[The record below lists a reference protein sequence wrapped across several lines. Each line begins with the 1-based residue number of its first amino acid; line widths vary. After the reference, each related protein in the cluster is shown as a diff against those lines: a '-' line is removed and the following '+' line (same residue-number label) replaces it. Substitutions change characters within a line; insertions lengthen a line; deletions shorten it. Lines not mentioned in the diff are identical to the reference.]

1 MRIEFPFYQQ
11 LDEMDCGPT
20 CLRMVA
26 KHYGR
31 LYSLQKLRDKC
42 SITREGVSIL
52 GISDA
57 AESIGFRTLGIKI
70 PFEKLVQ
77 EVSLPCIVHWNQN
90 HFVVVYKIS
99 KTRISVAD
107 PAAGLIDYSKDEFV
121 KGWISSKKNSSENG
135 VALLLE
141 PTPAFFEAEVAD
153 SESAK
158 TSLGNLFNYL
168 QSYRRLIVQLFV
180 GLLLGSLI
188 QLLFPFLAQSVV
200 DVGINTRNVNFIYL
214 VLAGQLML
222 IFSRTAVD
230 FMRRW
235 ILLHL
240 STRINISIISDFLI
254 KLMQLPIPFFNQKM
268 IGDLLRRI
276 EDHSRIERFLS
287 SSSLNIIFSL
297 FNFLIFGIVLA
308 IYNVPIFLVFF
319 LGSFVYVVY
328 VLLFMKKRKELDYKR
343 FTQLSQNHT
352 GLIEL
357 IEGMQEIKLN
367 NYEKQKRW
375 DWERGQAK
383 LFKLN
388 VSGTLLQ
395 QYQEAG
401 SLFVNEMKNVV
412 ITFMAAQ
419 AVINGEM
426 TFGMMLSSQY
436 IIGQLSAPVN
446 EFIGF
451 LRDYQDAKISLERIS
466 EINEI
471 KSEDDDV
478 YIDKMKQ
485 NQIERDQDLKI
496 DSVSFQYSN
505 YSSKVLDNINITIPY
520 GKITAIVGASGSGK
534 TTLLKLLLKF
544 YQPTSGKI
552 SLGDIDLRHIKSN
565 EWRRKCGVVMQDGFV
580 FSETIMNNISLAD
593 EKIDFNRLKYA
604 IKVANISEFA
614 DSLSHKFQTKI
625 GSTGTGLSQGQ
636 RQRLLIAR
644 AVYKEPEFLF
654 FDEATSSLDA
664 NNEKDIMENLNEFFK
679 GRTVVVIAHR
689 LSTVKNADQIIVLD
703 KGSVV
708 EIGNHEKLI
717 SEGSFYFKLVKNQL
731 VFRS

>member
-1 MRIEFPFYQQ
+1 
-11 LDEMDCGPT
+11 
-20 CLRMVA
+20 
-26 KHYGR
+26 
-31 LYSLQKLRDKC
+31 
-42 SITREGVSIL
+42 
-52 GISDA
+52 
-57 AESIGFRTLGIKI
+57 
-70 PFEKLVQ
+70 
-77 EVSLPCIVHWNQN
+77 
-90 HFVVVYKIS
+90 
-99 KTRISVAD
+99 
-107 PAAGLIDYSKDEFV
+107 
-121 KGWISSKKNSSENG
+121 
-135 VALLLE
+135 
-141 PTPAFFEAEVAD
+141 
-153 SESAK
+153 
-158 TSLGNLFNYL
+158 
-168 QSYRRLIVQLFV
+168 
-180 GLLLGSLI
+180 
-188 QLLFPFLAQSVV
+188 
-200 DVGINTRNVNFIYL
+200 
-214 VLAGQLML
+214 
-222 IFSRTAVD
+222 
-230 FMRRW
+230 
-235 ILLHL
+235 
-240 STRINISIISDFLI
+240 
-254 KLMQLPIPFFNQKM
+254 
-268 IGDLLRRI
+268 
-276 EDHSRIERFLS
+276 
-287 SSSLNIIFSL
+287 
-297 FNFLIFGIVLA
+297 
-308 IYNVPIFLVFF
+308 
-319 LGSFVYVVY
+319 
-328 VLLFMKKRKELDYKR
+328 
-343 FTQLSQNHT
+343 
-352 GLIEL
+352 
-357 IEGMQEIKLN
+357 
-367 NYEKQKRW
+367 
-375 DWERGQAK
+375 
-383 LFKLN
+383 KLN
-388 VSGTLLQ
+388 VSGTPLQ

-436 IIGQLSAPVN
+436 IIGQLSASVN
-446 EFIGF
+446 KFIGF

-520 GKITAIVGASGSGK
+520 GKITVIVGASGSGK

-565 EWRRKCGVVMQDGFV
+565 EWRRKCGVVMQDGFI

-708 EIGNHEKLI
+708 ETGNHEKLI